1 MFADDTKI
9 FREITCKEDAV
20 ELQSDIDSLDK
31 WSKKWLLSF
40 NLTKCHVLTIGKV
53 FNIQC
58 TQRYKLSNQELEH
71 VFEEKDLGVIIDAD
85 LKFEEHI
92 SSKVNKANALVGLIR
107 RTFSFLDA
115 TLFKKLYVSFVR
127 PHLEYAQVVWSP
139 YLKKYKNMLEN
150 VQIRAT
156 KLVDGMASIPYH
168 ERLKA
173 LKLPT
178 LAYRRARGDMIEIFK
193 HIHIYDKKSLSPRY
207 LLNTRPSRKHRYQL
221 ATRVPNDSVN
231 GRQTNSFFFRSAK
244 IWNEL
249 PNYVVDTENINSFK
263 NHLDTAWSNITIK
276 YSIPSDS

>member
-1 MFADDTKI
+1 MNGEESFKADFLSGIPQGSVLGPLLFLIYINDLPDNIRSKSLLFADDTKI

-193 HIHIYDKKSLSPRY
+193 HIHIYDKNSLSPRY
-207 LLNTRPSRKHRYQL
+207 
-221 ATRVPNDSVN
+221 
-231 GRQTNSFFFRSAK
+231 
-244 IWNEL
+244 
-249 PNYVVDTENINSFK
+249 
-263 NHLDTAWSNITIK
+263 
-276 YSIPSDS
+276 